1 MSKSQRNQNDNVVD
15 RRSVIHEALENSFKI
30 LEELKEKEEPQPFLK
45 KTFSTQQFSQ
55 LPCNILS
62 TSDKQ
67 NLTKSAQKY
76 HLKRL
81 SGQLKK
87 NVDYIVR
94 LKLFKSFCMF
104 KVCEEQY
111 GKNFN
116 ILQLEL
122 VEVIP
127 YSKVNNMEVLM
138 SLVDSE
144 KRIII
149 N

>member
-1 MSKSQRNQNDNVVD
+1 MSKRNQQAQ
-15 RRSVIHEALENSFKI
+15 EALENTFKI
-30 LEELKEKEEPQPFLK
+30 LDELKEMERDRPPPPK
-45 KTFSTQQFSQ
+45 KIFSTQQFNQ

-67 NLTKSAQKY
+67 VLTKSAQKY

-94 LKLFKSFCMF
+94 LRLFKSFCMF

-116 ILQLEL
+116 ILHLEL
-122 VEVIP
+122 VDVIP
-127 YSKVNNMEVLM
+127 YSKVSNMDVLM
-138 SLVDSE
+138 SLVDSD

>member
-1 MSKSQRNQNDNVVD
+1 MSKRITPESLQNT
-15 RRSVIHEALENSFKI
+15 FQI
-30 LEELKEKEEPQPFLK
+30 LDELKEREEPYSPPK
-45 KTFSTQQFSQ
+45 KIFNTQQFNQ

-62 TSDKQ
+62 TSEKQ
-67 NLTKSAQKY
+67 GLTKSAQKY

-81 SGQLKK
+81 SGQLRK
-87 NVDYIVR
+87 NMEYIVR

-104 KVCEEQY
+104 KVCEEQH

-116 ILQLEL
+116 ALQLEL

-127 YSKVNNMEVLM
+127 YSKVNNMDILM
-138 SLVDSE
+138 SLVDTE